1 MRNDQFYAIYFG
13 ILAIM
18 ITLQWHMMSICDNL
32 KEIKKLLE
40 KKHYSSQDAT
50 YEESQ
55 KMIGFLYRKGF
66 SLDKIYK
73 AVETRPW

>member
-1 MRNDQFYAIYFG
+1 MALLRKG
-13 ILAIM
+13 I
-18 ITLQWHMMSICDNL
+18 S
-32 KEIKKLLE
+32 KETINSAYEQCAQEEQLTDEEEIIKKLLE

>member
-1 MRNDQFYAIYFG
+1 MALFRKG
-13 ILAIM
+13 I
-18 ITLQWHMMSICDNL
+18 S
-32 KEIKKLLE
+32 KETIASAYEQCAQEEQLTDEEEIIKKLLE